1 MIKNGVVVV
10 AKSLVIF
17 PWKLKLCKI
26 SESLK
31 TSLVL
36 ELTTILTTSTSWSS
50 YHLLAP
56 LFASIENILFS
67 VYSVIVCGE

>member
-1 MIKNGVVVV
+1 MIENGVVVV

-36 ELTTILTTSTSWSS
+36 GLTTDYQHQL
-50 YHLLAP
+50 
-56 LFASIENILFS
+56 
-67 VYSVIVCGE
+67 V